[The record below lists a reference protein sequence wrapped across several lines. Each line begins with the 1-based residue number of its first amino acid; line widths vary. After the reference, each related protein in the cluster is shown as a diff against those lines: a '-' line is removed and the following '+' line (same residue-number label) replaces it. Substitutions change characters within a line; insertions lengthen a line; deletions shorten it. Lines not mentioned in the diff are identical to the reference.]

1 MKKVAIATLGLI
13 GPLFFARPALAHCP
27 LCVAGAGVGLTL
39 SRWIGI
45 DDSITGV
52 WLGAF
57 LGAISF
63 WTETALIKDKE
74 LKLTLRPLIYLGIF
88 VATIW
93 SFYKFNLIVT
103 HGEIFGLHKLTF
115 GMIAGGILFYLVD
128 VIDDLL
134 IKKYG
139 KVFFPYQRIIVSLGS
154 MLTLSVGIY
163 ILINYYI

>member
-1 MKKVAIATLGLI
+1 MKKFLVFVLGLVS
-13 GPLFFARPALAHCP
+13 PLFFAPAALAHCP
-27 LCVAGAGVGLTL
+27 LCVAGAGAGLTL

-52 WLGAF
+52 WLAAF
-57 LGAISF
+57 LGAMAF
-63 WTETALIKDKE
+63 WSEVLIKDRE
-74 LKLTLRPLIYLGIF
+74 LKLRLRPLIYIGIF

-93 SFYKFNLIVT
+93 SFYKFNLIVK
-103 HGEIFGLHKLTF
+103 HGEIFGMHKLIF
-115 GMIAGGILFYLVD
+115 GMVVGGIAFYLVD

>member
-1 MKKVAIATLGLI
+1 MKKLILLPLGLI
-13 GPLFFARPALAHCP
+13 VFLIHAPAALAHCP

-52 WLGAF
+52 WLAAF

-74 LKLTLRPLIYLGIF
+74 LKLTLRPLIYIGIF
-88 VATIW
+88 AATLW
-93 SFYKFNLIVT
+93 SFYKFNLVVK
-103 HGEIFGLHKLTF
+103 HGDIFGIHKLTF

-128 VIDDLL
+128 VVDDLL

-139 KVFFPYQRIIVSLGS
+139 KVFFPYQRIIISLGS
-154 MLTLSVGIY
+154 MLLLSVGIY